1 MKKTLNILAGL
12 ALAAAMIFTSCSY
25 TGEDTTELVPDVTGF
40 VNGVTTVSFGGL
52 KISDHYCGTYDGT
65 AETPATVKNAQGQVV
80 VNVENGI
87 IELGCGSWDAFYI
100 DLGKTVDL
108 SEAKKLK
115 IAAYVKDYTPG
126 DAVVF
131 SVADKDKNEVGTTSW
146 SDTKLFKDLDEKVKE
161 YEVDLSQLKDLKV
174 SDKDNN
180 RHYAFDGDPAEYN
193 ASKVQYFGIQPRGAS
208 GQLYIKSITVVTE

>member
-40 VNGVTTVSFGGL
+40 VNGETTVSFGGL
-52 KISDHYCGTYDGT
+52 KITDDYCGTYDGT
-65 AETPATVKNAQGQVV
+65 AETPATVKNEAGQVV
-80 VNVENGI
+80 CNVENGI
-87 IELGCGSWDAFYI
+87 IELGCGSWDSFYI

-115 IAAYVKDYTPG
+115 IAAYGKGYTPG
-126 DAVVF
+126 DAIVF
-131 SVADKDKNEVGTTSW
+131 LVADKDKNAVGTSSW
-146 SDTKLFKDLDEKVKE
+146 ADATLFKDVSEKVKE
-161 YEVDLSQLKDLKV
+161 YVVDLSTLADM
-174 SDKDNN
+174 DANN
-180 RHYAFDGDPAEYN
+180 RIGAFDGAAADYD
-193 ASKVQYFGIQPRGAS
+193 ASKVQYFGIDPRGAS

>member
-40 VNGVTTVSFGGL
+40 VNGETTVSFGGL
-52 KISDHYCGTYDGT
+52 KISDLYCGTYDGT
-65 AETPATVKNAQGQVV
+65 AETPATVKNTAGQVI

-87 IELGCGSWDAFYI
+87 IELGCGSWDAFHI

-131 SVADKDKNEVGTTSW
+131 LVDNKGKNAVGTSSW
-146 SDTKLFKDLDEKVKE
+146 TDATLFKDVSEKVKE
-161 YEVDLSQLKDLKV
+161 YVVDLSTLADMEA
-174 SDKDNN
+174 NN
-180 RHYAFDGDPAEYN
+180 RIVAFDGAAADYD
-193 ASKVQYFGIQPRGAS
+193 ASKVQYFGIDPRGAS

>member
-40 VNGVTTVSFGGL
+40 VNGETTISFADS
-52 KISDHYCGTYDGT
+52 KITDAYCGTYDGT
-65 AETPATVKNAQGQVV
+65 ADTPATVKNDAGQVI

-87 IELGCGSWDAFYI
+87 IELGCGSWDSFYI
-100 DLGKTVDL
+100 DLGKAVDL

-115 IAAYVKDYTPG
+115 ITAYGKGYTPG
-126 DAVVF
+126 DAIVF
-131 SVADKDKNEVGTTSW
+131 LVADKGKNAVGTSSW
-146 SDTKLFKDLDEKVKE
+146 ADSTLFKDISADVKE
-161 YEVDLSQLKDLKV
+161 YVVDLSKLADMEA
-174 SDKDNN
+174 NN
-180 RHYAFDGDPAEYN
+180 RVAAFDGAAADYDS
-193 ASKVQYFGIQPRGAS
+193 SKVQYFGIDPRGAA

>member
-25 TGEDTTELVPDVTGF
+25 TGEDKTELVPDVTGF
-40 VNGVTTVSFGGL
+40 VNGETTVSFGGL
-52 KISDHYCGTYDGT
+52 KISDAYCGTYDGT
-65 AETPATVKNAQGQVV
+65 AAKPATVKNKAGQVI

-115 IAAYVKDYTPG
+115 IAAYVAKGYEAP
-126 DAVVF
+126 DAF
-131 SVADKDKNEVGTTSW
+131 IFLLADKNKNPMGTSTYA
-146 SDTKLFKDLDEKVKE
+146 DATFFKDLSEKVKE
-161 YEVDLSQLKDLKV
+161 YEVDLSKLQNLGSLKGRFNETFTEGNPDDYK
-174 SDKDNN
+174 
-180 RHYAFDGDPAEYN
+180 
-193 ASKVQYFGIQPRGAS
+193 ASKVQYFGIDPRSAS

>member
-40 VNGVTTVSFGGL
+40 VNGETTVSFGGL
-52 KISDHYCGTYDGT
+52 KISDKYCGTYDGT
-65 AETPATVKNAQGQVV
+65 AETPATVKNEQGQVV

-87 IELGCGSWDAFYI
+87 IELGFQSWDCFVI

-108 SEAKKLK
+108 SKAKKLK
-115 IAAYVKDYTPG
+115 IAAYVAKDYTP
-126 DAVVF
+126 DTMIF
-131 SVADKDKNEVGTTSW
+131 LLADKYKNPVGINGW
-146 SDTKLFKDLDEKVKE
+146 ADTKLFKDLSETVKE
-161 YEVDLSQLKDLKV
+161 YEVDLSNLTDQNTYPDRV
-174 SDKDNN
+174 D
-180 RHYAFDGDPAEYN
+180 AFDGAAADYD
-193 ASKVQYFGIQPRGAS
+193 ASKVQYFGIDPRSAS